1 MIIYFSGTGNSRYA
15 AELINFEISDK
26 ILCLNDAVNTGFRQ
40 KFNSDKPFV
49 IVCPTYAWRIPRVV
63 ENTIK
68 NSTFAGNKNTYFVLT
83 CGAGA
88 GNAAAYAKKICDEK
102 GLIFKGLKSV
112 IMPENYIA
120 MFNAPCKEEADKIIE
135 AATPEIIKI
144 AETIKSDGFLYN
156 KSGLIGKFLSGPIN
170 PVFYSLFVK
179 SKGFYTTNKCTSCG
193 LCVNLCP
200 FNNIHMENGKP
211 IWGEN
216 CTHCMSCICRCP
228 SEAIEYKNKTKGKP
242 RYHI

>member
-1 MIIYFSGTGNSRYA
+1 
-15 AELINFEISDK
+15 
-26 ILCLNDAVNTGFRQ
+26 
-40 KFNSDKPFV
+40 
-49 IVCPTYAWRIPRVV
+49 
-63 ENTIK
+63 
-68 NSTFAGNKNTYFVLT
+68 
-83 CGAGA
+83 
-88 GNAAAYAKKICDEK
+88 
-102 GLIFKGLKSV
+102 
-112 IMPENYIA
+112 MPENYIA

-179 SKGFYTTNKCTSCG
+179 SKGFYTTDKCTSCG